1 MIQLISG
8 LIASSMHVISG
19 PDHLAAVTPLA
30 IESKKKAWT
39 VGLFWGIGHLLG
51 MLLIGGLFM
60 LFRDLIPVEKIS
72 VYSEQLVGIVLI
84 GVGLWAILKVY
95 LRPSKSHKHPHY
107 HTDPEPHVHIHN
119 HRHHD
124 EFTHDHTHKNVQR
137 QTNIT
142 ALGIG
147 TLHGFAG
154 ISHFLLIL
162 PTLALP
168 SLFDAAMYLTG
179 FGAGT
184 ILAMAIYAFILGWF
198 SARTS
203 KAPGHRTFNILR
215 ISGGLIAIAVGIY
228 WLMM

>member
-1 MIQLISG
+1 MIQFISG
-8 LIASSMHVISG
+8 LIASSLHVLSG

-30 IESKKKAWT
+30 IESKKKAWV
-39 VGLFWGIGHLLG
+39 VGVFWGIGHLLG

-72 VYSEQLVGIVLI
+72 MYSEQLVGIVLI
-84 GVGLWAILKVY
+84 GLGLWAILKVF
-95 LRPSKSHKHPHY
+95 LKPAKSHKHPHY
-107 HTDPEPHVHIHN
+107 HTEPEPHVHIHS
-119 HRHHD
+119 HQHHD
-124 EFTHDHTHKNVQR
+124 EFIHDHAHKKLQR

-168 SLFDAAMYLTG
+168 SLYDAAMYLTG

-184 ILAMAIYAFILGWF
+184 VAAMAIYAFLLGWF

-203 KAPGHRTFNILR
+203 KAPGHRIFNILR
-215 ISGGLIAIAVGIY
+215 ISGGVIAILVGIY
-228 WLMM
+228 WLSL